1 LGFHFHLL
9 GTSKVE
15 KNKVCQRFYAVFL
28 TAEFRVIFG
37 IFVSLKVVDMNN
49 IPNVDL
55 ADFLSEDPDRK
66 QKFVDEIGHAYEEI
80 GFVSLKH
87 HFLSD
92 TLVENLYK
100 EVKAFF
106 ALPEEVKK
114 KYEIEGLGGQR
125 GYVSF
130 GKEHAKG
137 KKEGDLKEF
146 WHFGQEPSEDADL
159 PETYPNNVRVTELP
173 GFNPTG
179 MEAYRMLEK
188 TGIYVLRA
196 LALYIGL
203 DECYFDH
210 WASNGNSIL
219 RPIHY
224 PPITKEPE
232 GAVRAGAH
240 GDINLIT
247 LLMGASTGGLQVLHK
262 NGQWIDAIPQ
272 EDELVINVGDMLERL
287 TNNKLRSTIHRVV
300 NPPREQWDTPRYS
313 IPFFMHPRS
322 DMKLNCLEVCID
334 ESHPKA
340 YPDIT
345 AGEFLHQRLVEIG
358 LIKE

>member
-1 LGFHFHLL
+1 M
-9 GTSKVE
+9 T
-15 KNKVCQRFYAVFL
+15 
-28 TAEFRVIFG
+28 
-37 IFVSLKVVDMNN
+37 N
-49 IPNVDL
+49 IPSVDL
-55 ADFLSEDPDRK
+55 ADFISKDPERK
-66 QKFVDEIGHAYEEI
+66 AKFVQEIGKAYEEI
-80 GFVSLKH
+80 GFVALKN
-87 HFLSD
+87 HFLD
-92 TLVENLYK
+92 EELVEELYS
-100 EVKAFF
+100 EVKSFF
-106 ALPEEVKK
+106 ALPLETKE
-114 KYEIEGLGGQR
+114 KYEIEGGGGQR
-125 GYVSF
+125 GYISF

-146 WHFGQEPSEDADL
+146 WHFGQEPSADANLKEDY
-159 PETYPNNVRVTELP
+159 PENVVVSELP
-173 GFNPTG
+173 NFNKTG
-179 MEAYRMLEK
+179 MQAYRMLEK

-203 DECYFDH
+203 DEHYFDY

-224 PPITKEPE
+224 PPITEEPK

-247 LLMGASTGGLQVLHK
+247 LLMGASAGGLQVLRMD
-262 NGQWIDAIPQ
+262 GEWIDAIPN
-272 EDELVINVGDMLERL
+272 EDELVINVGDMLERH

-322 DMKLNCLEVCID
+322 DMKLNCLEECID
-334 ESHPKA
+334 QEHPKA
-340 YPDIT
+340 FADIT

-358 LIKE
+358 LLKE